1 MPQMTVDD
9 LTQRILSLE
18 LLREQDIREIWMSFG
33 TQDVDLELFM
43 QSLTRQGLL
52 TNYQIERLIS
62 GENTGFYFGEYRAL
76 YLVGTGS
83 FARVFRATH
92 KSSGKIVAV
101 KVLRARF
108 SESEEAVN
116 QFVHEAE
123 LGMELRHP
131 NIVPIY
137 EVVSKNYQHFMVMDF
152 VEGQTLRDFLKI
164 RKTVEPKMA
173 TRIVTDVCSALEYA
187 SKRGLQHRD
196 LKLSN
201 VMLSIG
207 GKAMVV
213 DFGLAALLSGKD
225 AEGVSQ
231 RAIDY
236 AALERITGAPK
247 NDTRSDVYFL
257 GCLYY
262 HLLTGIAPLVET
274 KDRIKR
280 LDKTRFFQV
289 KPIQVLAPKMPH
301 AVSFIVNKAM
311 SLDIDRRYQTM
322 AEMHADL
329 LVAARRLEEGGDDD
343 IAPTH
348 IETGLAEK
356 EDIAAPKKQ
365 TQKAIMIVEPDVEM
379 QNIFREGFK
388 KAGYRVLVISDPER
402 ALERIK
408 DDAPADIVIFNAQF
422 IGPQAL
428 LSFNELVEDK
438 RINDTPALLLLD
450 EPQYKWAGKA
460 KRDRLHLTIG
470 MPISLKRLR
479 EVINKLLE
487 PSEPAAPVP
496 TQSPSNGS
504 DMAIESPDAA
514 AIELPEVVPDNN
526 ADN

>member
-18 LLREQDIREIWMSFG
+18 LLREQDIRELWMSFG
-33 TQDVDLELFM
+33 TQDVDMELFI
-43 QSLTRQGLL
+43 QALTRQGLL
-52 TNYQIERLIS
+52 TNYQIERLVT

-76 YLVGTGS
+76 YLVGAGS

-92 KSSGKIVAV
+92 KGSGKIVAV

-108 SESEEAVN
+108 SENDEAVN

-131 NIVPIY
+131 NIVPIF
-137 EVVSKNYQHFMVMDF
+137 EVVSKDYLHFMVMDF
-152 VEGQTLRDFLKI
+152 VEGQTLRDFMKI

-173 TRIVTDVCSALEYA
+173 TRIVTDVCMALDYA

-196 LKLSN
+196 LKMSN

-207 GKAMVV
+207 GKAMVL
-213 DFGLAALLSGKD
+213 DFGLAALLSAKEAG
-225 AEGVSQ
+225 EGVSQ

-257 GCLYY
+257 GCMYY
-262 HLLTGIAPLVET
+262 HLLTGIVPLVET
-274 KDRIKR
+274 KERIKR
-280 LDKTRFFQV
+280 LAKTRFYQV
-289 KPIQVLAPKMPH
+289 KPIQIVAPKMPH

-322 AEMHADL
+322 SEMHADL
-329 LVAARRLEEGGDDD
+329 LVAARRLEEGGVDDD

-348 IETGLAEK
+348 IETGLATRE
-356 EDIAAPKKQ
+356 ILAAPKKQ
-365 TQKAIMIVEPDVEM
+365 AQKAVMVVESDVEM
-379 QNIFREGFK
+379 QNIFREGLK
-388 KAGYRVLVISDPER
+388 KAGYRVLIISDPER

-408 DDAPADIVIFNAQF
+408 DDAPADLVIFNAQF
-422 IGPQAL
+422 VGPQAL

-438 RINDTPALLLLD
+438 RINDTPAILLLD
-450 EPQYKWAGKA
+450 EPQHKWAGKA

-470 MPISLKRLR
+470 MPISLKRIR
-479 EVINKLLE
+479 EVIGKMLE
-487 PSEPAAPVP
+487 K
-496 TQSPSNGS
+496 
-504 DMAIESPDAA
+504 
-514 AIELPEVVPDNN
+514 PE
-526 ADN
+526 

>member
-33 TQDVDLELFM
+33 TQDVDMELFM
-43 QSLTRQGLL
+43 QALTRQGLL
-52 TNYQIERLIS
+52 TNYQIERLVS

-76 YLVGTGS
+76 YLVGAGS

-108 SESEEAVN
+108 SESDEAVN

-137 EVVSKNYQHFMVMDF
+137 EVVSQNYQHFMVMDF

-164 RKTVEPKMA
+164 RKVIEPKMA
-173 TRIVTDVCSALEYA
+173 TRIITDVCAALDYA
-187 SKRGLQHRD
+187 SKRSLQHRD

-213 DFGLAALLSGKD
+213 DFGLAALLSAKEAG
-225 AEGVSQ
+225 EGVNQ

-247 NDTRSDVYFL
+247 NDTRSDIYFL
-257 GCLYY
+257 GCMYY
-262 HLLTGIAPLVET
+262 HLLTGIAPLVEA
-274 KDRIKR
+274 KDRMKR
-280 LDKTRFFQV
+280 LDKTRFYQV
-289 KPIQVLAPKMPH
+289 KPIQIIAPKMPH

-311 SLDIDRRYQTM
+311 SLDFDKRYQTM
-322 AEMHADL
+322 SEMHADL
-329 LVAARRLEEGGDDD
+329 LVAARRLEEGGEDD

-348 IETGLAEK
+348 IEMGLAAK
-356 EDIAAPKKQ
+356 ESLSAPKKQ
-365 TQKAIMIVEPDVEM
+365 AQKAVMVVESDVEM
-379 QNIFREGFK
+379 QNIFREGLK

-408 DDAPADIVIFNAQF
+408 DDAPADLVVFNAQF

-438 RINDTPALLLLD
+438 RINDTPAILLLD
-450 EPQYKWAGKA
+450 EPQHKWAGKA

-470 MPISLKRLR
+470 MPISLKRIR
-479 EVINKLLE
+479 EVIARMVEK
-487 PSEPAAPVP
+487 PEPAAPVP
-496 TQSPSNGS
+496 PQSSGAS
-504 DMAIESPDAA
+504 DLNASEKIE
-514 AIELPEVVPDNN
+514 
-526 ADN
+526 

>member
-1 MPQMTVDD
+1 MAPMTVDD
-9 LTQRILSLE
+9 LTQRILTLE
-18 LLREQDIREIWMSFG
+18 LLRERDIREIWMSFRS
-33 TQDVDLELFM
+33 QDVDMESLTAA
-43 QSLTRQGLL
+43 LTRQGLL
-52 TNYQIERLIS
+52 TNYQIERLLS

-76 YLVGTGS
+76 YLVGAGS

-108 SESEEAVN
+108 SENDEAIN
-116 QFVHEAE
+116 HFVREAE

-137 EVVSKNYQHFMVMDF
+137 EVTSKDYQHFMVMDF

-164 RKTVEPKMA
+164 RKIVEPKMA

-187 SKRGLQHRD
+187 MKRGLQHRD

-213 DFGLAALLSGKD
+213 DFGLAALLTAKD
-225 AEGVSQ
+225 AGEGVSQ

-247 NDTRSDVYFL
+247 NDTRSDIYFL
-257 GCLYY
+257 GCMFYQ
-262 HLLTGIAPLVET
+262 LLTGVSPLAET
-274 KDRIKR
+274 KERHKR
-280 LDKTRFFQV
+280 LNKTRFYQV
-289 KPIQVLAPKMPH
+289 RPIQVLAPKMPH

-311 SLDIDRRYQTM
+311 SLDVEKRYQTM

-348 IETGLAEK
+348 IEMGLAAK
-356 EDIAAPKKQ
+356 ESLGSHKKAE
-365 TQKAIMIVEPDVEM
+365 QKAVMVVESDVEM
-379 QNIFREGFK
+379 QNVFREAFK

-408 DDAPADIVIFNAQF
+408 DDAPADVVIFNAQS

-428 LSFNELVEDK
+428 ESFNELVIDK
-438 RINDTPALLLLD
+438 RINAIPAILLLD
-450 EPQYKWAGKA
+450 EPQIKWGAMA
-460 KRDRLHLTIG
+460 KRDRIHFTVG
-470 MPISLKRLR
+470 MPISLKRIR
-479 EVINKLLE
+479 DVVAKLLE
-487 PSEPAAPVP
+487 
-496 TQSPSNGS
+496 T
-504 DMAIESPDAA
+504 
-514 AIELPEVVPDNN
+514 PE
-526 ADN
+526 

>member
-1 MPQMTVDD
+1 MSLRTVDD
-9 LTQRILSLE
+9 LIQRILSLE

-33 TQDVDLELFM
+33 SQDVDIEALTM
-43 QSLTRQGLL
+43 ALTRQGLL
-52 TNYQIERLIS
+52 TNYQIERLVS
-62 GENTGFYFGEYRAL
+62 GENTGFYFGDYCAL
-76 YLVGTGS
+76 YLVGTGT

-108 SESEEAVN
+108 SENEEAVN

-137 EVVSKNYQHFMVMDF
+137 EVVSRNYQHFMVMDF

-164 RKTVEPKMA
+164 RKIVEPKMS
-173 TRIVTDVCSALEYA
+173 TRIVTDVCSALDYA

-196 LKLSN
+196 LKMSN

-213 DFGLAALLSGKD
+213 DFGLAALLTAKGIG
-225 AEGVSQ
+225 EGVTQ

-247 NDTRSDVYFL
+247 NDSRSDVYFL
-257 GCLYY
+257 GCMYY
-262 HLLTGIAPLVET
+262 QLLTGVAPLLET
-274 KDRIKR
+274 RERMKR
-280 LDKTRFFQV
+280 LNKTRFYQV
-289 KPIQVLAPKMPH
+289 KPIQVLAPKTPRTV
-301 AVSFIVNKAM
+301 AFIVNKAM
-311 SLDIDRRYQTM
+311 SLDVEKRYQTM
-322 AEMHADL
+322 TEMHADL

-348 IETGLAEK
+348 IEMGLAAK
-356 EDIAAPKKQ
+356 ENLVSHKKTTQQAVMVVESDI
-365 TQKAIMIVEPDVEM
+365 EM
-379 QNIFREGFK
+379 QNIFRDALK

-408 DDAPADIVIFNAQF
+408 DDAPADLVIFNAQF

-428 LSFNELVEDK
+428 AGFNELVEDK
-438 RINDTPALLLLD
+438 RINNTPALLLLD
-450 EPQYKWAGKA
+450 EPQIKWGAMA
-460 KRDRLHLTIG
+460 KRDRIHLTVS
-470 MPISLKRLR
+470 MPISLKRIR
-479 EVINKLLE
+479 EIIAKLLE
-487 PSEPAAPVP
+487 K
-496 TQSPSNGS
+496 
-504 DMAIESPDAA
+504 
-514 AIELPEVVPDNN
+514 PE
-526 ADN
+526 

>member
-43 QSLTRQGLL
+43 QALTRQGLL

-137 EVVSKNYQHFMVMDF
+137 EVISKDYQHFMVMDF

-164 RKTVEPKMA
+164 RKVVEPKMA
-173 TRIVTDVCSALEYA
+173 TRIVTDICAALEYA
-187 SKRGLQHRD
+187 SKRSLQHRD

-213 DFGLAALLSGKD
+213 DFGLAALLSAKE
-225 AEGVSQ
+225 ANEGVSQ

-247 NDTRSDVYFL
+247 NDTRSDIYFL

-274 KDRIKR
+274 KDRMRR

-289 KPIQVLAPKMPH
+289 KPIQIAAPKMPR

-343 IAPTH
+343 IAPTQ
-348 IETGLAEK
+348 IEMGLAAK
-356 EDIAAPKKQ
+356 EGIAAPKKQ

-402 ALERIK
+402 AIERIK

-487 PSEPAAPVP
+487 TQEPVALVPS
-496 TQSPSNGS
+496 QSLLNDSGS
-504 DMAIESPDAA
+504 
-514 AIELPEVVPDNN
+514 AIELPEVTPKIVPGG
-526 ADN
+526 